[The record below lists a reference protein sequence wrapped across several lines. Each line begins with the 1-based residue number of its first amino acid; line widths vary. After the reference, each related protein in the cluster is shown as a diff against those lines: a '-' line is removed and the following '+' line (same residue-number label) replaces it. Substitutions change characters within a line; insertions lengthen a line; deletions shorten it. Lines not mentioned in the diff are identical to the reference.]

1 MVDSTRGLEDTSLH
15 GEVSR
20 IRYRPHIR
28 RARRSYPARRPAPAG
43 GGTGAFGE
51 RAGPAVIAE
60 ASWNDEASGC
70 PVRCGIDH
78 TVESRSHGV
87 GQSFGR
93 ADAGG
98 VGVAPTV

>member
-1 MVDSTRGLEDTSLH
+1 MVDSASDKSNTSLH
-15 GEVSR
+15 GEVSS
-20 IRYRPHIR
+20 ISYGPHVFR
-28 RARRSYPARRPAPAG
+28 TRRSYPAGRPAAAE
-43 GGTGAFGE
+43 GGTRAFGE
-51 RAGPAVIAE
+51 RARSAVFAK

-78 TVESRSHGV
+78 TGQNRPHRV

-98 VGVAPTV
+98 DGVARTV